1 MFEFASVYN
10 KLVRSVQFCDIWNTF
25 YHLRNSKSWN
35 VQVHSV
41 HRLVDDEGHRS
52 TVSIVVA
59 SCTPCCWL
67 HSSIHFQYDMGNLSH
82 LAARGT
88 HRICVALKRQHA
100 GFFYHLTPRNGAMW
114 GCWFPP
120 KMVPNSNAALSVQS
134 GTRPDFLYSLP
145 YEDTKGCL
153 FCSSNIQYEHTI

>member
-1 MFEFASVYN
+1 MFEFASAYN

-25 YHLRNSKSWN
+25 YHVQNSKSWN

-41 HRLVDDEGHRS
+41 HTLVDDEGHKS

-59 SCTPCCWL
+59 SCTPMLLTAFIYPFSIWYGEFVSLGSSRYAQDLCCTKK
-67 HSSIHFQYDMGNLSH
+67 
-82 LAARGT
+82 ATR
-88 HRICVALKRQHA
+88 RILLPFNTA
-100 GFFYHLTPRNGAMW
+100 NGAVW
-114 GCWFPP
+114 GCRFPP

-134 GTRPDFLYSLP
+134 GIRPDFLYSLP
-145 YEDTKGCL
+145 YEDTKGGL